1 MKKSVLM
8 KTLITTV
15 AVIMAVGLTS
25 CSAPE
30 SVGETVNTEVTS
42 TEITNSD
49 GQTLDTRFV
58 GTWFLRGQ
66 NGNGFVHFTYAED
79 GTGHYE
85 YYMSST
91 EEEVEADPSIEP
103 DKARDFDWYVE
114 DGTLYMNNHK
124 DDEDSILDLTY
135 RFDGSMIYM
144 DEDEGSSMILERR

>member
-30 SVGETVNTEVTS
+30 TVNTEVTS
-42 TEITNSD
+42 TETTNSD

-58 GTWFLRGQ
+58 GKWFMPGQ

-124 DDEDSILDLTY
+124 DEDDSILDLTY
-135 RFDGSMIYM
+135 RFDGNMIYM
-144 DEDEGSSMILERR
+144 DEDEGSSMVLERR